1 MSTLL
6 LNSITGLTTSTE
18 LTGVNLDLYLREYP
32 NLSKVGIAT
41 TATSNYFVMLNETN
55 IELRQPVVSNNLTYN
70 PYSGALNVSGSLSGI
85 TTLSMSGSITG
96 ITSISIS
103 GRLYDGSGS
112 YGSSSQILS
121 STGSAIQ
128 WINASTTNVGS
139 ATSVAI
145 NLDST
150 NASKY
155 LTFVDTSSGNNLV
168 KVDTDLTYNPST
180 NVLTATTFS
189 GSLSGTATTTT
200 NIPNLTGDITSA
212 NKVTTISVGI
222 ITNSH
227 INASA
232 AIAYSKLNLSGS
244 IVNGDI
250 GASAAIAYS
259 KLNLSGSIVNAD
271 IGASAAIANSKL
283 ANNTISGVSLGS
295 TLATLTFGTYLTGTS
310 YNGSTGITIATNATN
325 ANTSSTIVARDASGN
340 FNAGIITAT
349 FSGNATTATNIS
361 NAGTVTLAS
370 ATESNSIY
378 ITQPSYTTDQP
389 VKLLNFDW
397 YGNLWS
403 LGNIRSGSTP
413 SSGFGVYSSGTERA
427 RFTTNGLTT
436 ILINYAET
444 INAVGNTGT
453 AATINLA
460 NGNFVTATLTG
471 NCTFTFTTGIST
483 GAVSFTLFLTNDA
496 TPSRVITWPA
506 SVKWPG
512 GTVSTRTTTAS
523 RTDVYT
529 FFTLNNGTDWYG
541 NIAQYNYA

>member
-85 TTLSMSGSITG
+85 TTLSMNGAITG

-103 GRLYDGSGS
+103 GRLYDGNRS
-112 YGSSSQILS
+112 YGGSSQILS

-139 ATSVAI
+139 ATSIAI

-212 NKVTTISVGI
+212 NKVTTISAGI

-232 AIAYSKLNLSGS
+232 AIA
-244 IVNGDI
+244 
-250 GASAAIAYS
+250 
-259 KLNLSGSIVNAD
+259 
-271 IGASAAIANSKL
+271 NSKL
-283 ANNTISGVSLGS
+283 ANSTISGVSLGS

-403 LGNIRSGSTP
+403 LGNIRSASTP
-413 SSGFGVYSSGTERA
+413 SNGFGIYSSGTETA
-427 RFTTNGLTT
+427 RFTTSGLTVVGTVTANSDIKLKTNIKT
-436 ILINYAET
+436 ILNALDKVSRLRGVEYDRVDYIKHEIGVIAQEVEEVIPEVVIDNYGT
-444 INAVGNTGT
+444 KAV
-453 AATINLA
+453 AYSNLVGLLIEA
-460 NGNFVTATLTG
+460 IKEQNQKMDDLTEE
-471 NCTFTFTTGIST
+471 
-483 GAVSFTLFLTNDA
+483 
-496 TPSRVITWPA
+496 
-506 SVKWPG
+506 
-512 GTVSTRTTTAS
+512 
-523 RTDVYT
+523 
-529 FFTLNNGTDWYG
+529 LNNLKTCV
-541 NIAQYNYA
+541 NEIAK